1 MGTLE
6 LKNPEIMNSV
16 DGQRV
21 EATLTKYKI
30 SELEDRSEENIQK
43 CTGTEKNKKYIKYAH
58 GYGIT

>member
-43 CTGTEKNKKYIKYAH
+43 CTGTEKIKN
-58 GYGIT
+58 I